1 MNDMTSGKLSRA
13 LFWCLLLFAFS
24 STFSIALS
32 QFAVEVSVVLFIII
46 AIREKYRPFVQ
57 PLKWFYIAVG
67 AYFAWMVFA
76 ALVNGTPLESLNNIR
91 EEWLFALIPVA
102 IYWMPQ
108 GKNLDRFVSLLSL
121 GVILVM
127 FYSLWLLWGKLG
139 IHWEEGLQVTANALV
154 RIKGNFSHPL
164 TFGNY
169 SAMVALFLLAYRFV
183 GKCDLTGFARGLVT
197 FGGVAAVLSTVMSN
211 SRGPLLALLVGLV
224 LLLFF
229 LRRKYI
235 PVGLVL
241 LLGVVGLM
249 SSIQGISG
257 RFGQNLDK
265 HMAKEWPGGRRFI
278 WITTLDIIEEH
289 PVTGV
294 GAGNFFEHYRDRVM
308 ESVGS
313 NRWYAHAHNDLLN
326 VSAIAGIPGG
336 VLFAGMW
343 GCLLLYLWI
352 GYRRA
357 GPDSRERRLLAA
369 SLLGSVVFLA
379 SSATEATFA
388 DEEARQVLMFIW
400 AVGLSTWY
408 KSPDQGKLTVIDIE
422 P

>member
-1 MNDMTSGKLSRA
+1 MSDTTTGKLSRV
-13 LFWCLLLFAFS
+13 LFWFLLLFAFA

-46 AIREKYRPFVQ
+46 AIREKYRPFVR

-67 AYFAWMVFA
+67 AYVSWMVFA

-91 EEWLFALIPVA
+91 EEWLFVLVPLA
-102 IYWMPQ
+102 IYWMPR
-108 GKNLDRFVSLLSL
+108 GKNLDRFVALLSL

-127 FYSLWLLWGKLG
+127 LYGAWGLWGKLG
-139 IHWEEGLQVTANALV
+139 IHWEEGLQVTADTSV
-154 RIKGNFSHPL
+154 RISGNFSHPL

-169 SAMVALFLLAYRFV
+169 SAMAALFLLGYRFA
-183 GKCDLTGFARGLVT
+183 GKCDLTGFSRGLVT
-197 FGGVAAVLSTVMSN
+197 FGGVAAVMSTVMSN

-229 LRRKYI
+229 IRRKYL
-235 PVGLVL
+235 PVGLAL

-249 SSIQGISG
+249 YSIQGISG
-257 RFGQNLDK
+257 RFGENLDK
-265 HMAKEWPGGRRFI
+265 HMTKEWPGGRRFI
-278 WITTLDIIEEH
+278 WRTTLDIIEDH

-294 GAGNFFEHYRDRVM
+294 GAGSFFENYRDRVM

-326 VSAIAGIPGG
+326 VTAIAGIPGG

-343 GCLLLYLWI
+343 GCVLLYLWI

-357 GPDSRERRLLAA
+357 GPDTRARRLLAA

-388 DEEARQVLMFIW
+388 DEEARQVLMFVW
-400 AVGLSTWY
+400 AVGLSVWY
-408 KSPDQGKLTVIDIE
+408 KAPDEGKLTVIDIE